1 MQLSLKILSGEVTE
15 WLLGLSK
22 PGLDGVL
29 GSEESVSSFTS
40 RAQACSISSP
50 IFCNRM
56 SSGFMDNGSGLA
68 NTSDMSP
75 SPPRSS
81 VK

>member
-1 MQLSLKILSGEVTE
+1 MQLSLKMLSGEVTE

-29 GSEESVSSFTS
+29 GSEHSVSSFTA
-40 RAQACSISSP
+40 RAQACSRSSP
-50 IFCNRM
+50 ILSNRM
-56 SSGFMDNGSGLA
+56 LSGFIDNGSGLA
-68 NTSDMSP
+68 NTSDMSE

>member
-1 MQLSLKILSGEVTE
+1 MQLSLKMLSGEVTE

-29 GSEESVSSFTS
+29 GSEHSVSSFTS
-40 RAQACSISSP
+40 RAQACSSSSP
-50 IFCNRM
+50 RM
-56 SSGFMDNGSGLA
+56 LPGFMDNGSGLA
-68 NTSDMSP
+68 NTSDMSE